1 MISRMMLHSGN
12 LLILDEPTNHLDMQ
26 SQGVLQRALLD
37 YPGSVMI
44 VSHNRDF
51 LDQLVTKTLEFRP
64 GEQPRLFHGNI
75 AYYLDKKAEE
85 KSGRDVSPKRPSNAP
100 PATTADAEVGKVVLP
115 KRADESVP
123 GVNRKEQRKFEAQ
136 AREAKTKILAPLEK
150 ELETLEAKIAEQEA
164 AQVTL
169 TAALSNQE
177 ISGDAD
183 KLRQTTNAVEKVTKT
198 LELAYTRWSSLT
210 EEIEQVKAKHGL

>member
-1 MISRMMLHSGN
+1 MLLKPAN
-12 LLILDEPTNHLDMQ
+12 FLILDEPTNHLDMQ

-51 LDQLVTKTLEFRP
+51 LDPLVTKTLEFRP

-85 KSGRDVSPKRPSNAP
+85 KSGRVGVSPTVKKAPNSTSDAELGRVALPKRPS
-100 PATTADAEVGKVVLP
+100 
-115 KRADESVP
+115 ESTP
-123 GVNRKEQRKFEAQ
+123 GVNRKEQRKQEAQ
-136 AREAKTKILAPLEK
+136 AREAKTKVLQPLEK

-164 AQVTL
+164 AQATL
-169 TAALSNQE
+169 TAALSNE
-177 ISGDAD
+177 DVSGDPE

-198 LELAYTRWSSLT
+198 LELAYTRWSALT
-210 EEIEQVKAKHGL
+210 EEIEKVKAQYSL